1 MYENEEVDIFYM
13 PKSYEEINCI
23 FQMIEDFNGRLIS
36 TKYEHVMKRF
46 KSPHVIGFANVPP
59 KEGKLSEIDCMK
71 LKGINKSENTPYI
84 RHRMHKERLR
94 TREYN
99 HLDLIN

>member
-1 MYENEEVDIFYM
+1 MKKSTLFYM

-23 FQMIEDFNGRLIS
+23 YQMIEDFKNGRLIS
-36 TKYEHVMKRF
+36 TKYEHVIKRF

-59 KEGKLSEIDCMK
+59 KEGKLSEIDRMK

-84 RHRMHKERLR
+84 RPKMPRR
-94 TREYN
+94 
-99 HLDLIN
+99 D